1 MKSCLNHPERL
12 SCLQTWSSEAKLR
25 SMFKR
30 KAYRERK
37 RDREREGEIEREREK
52 EIGRARARER
62 LTKTATEQATAKHVG
77 KRTVPYTQNP
87 YT

>member
-37 RDREREGEIEREREK
+37 RDREREGEIERERERNW
-52 EIGRARARER
+52 EGESER
-62 LTKTATEQATAKHVG
+62 KADENCD
-77 KRTVPYTQNP
+77 RTGNC
-87 YT
+87 